1 VIVTPECVSQATADF
16 TSACYG
22 MQIAETL
29 TADSRIKYS
38 LVDKGPTIFDRICT
52 TAFAYHRHASNVV
65 LNRSKHS

>member
-38 LVDKGPTIFDRICT
+38 LVDKGPTIFDRIYT